1 MTTIAVSPDLMLL
14 KGAQLVRDAAG
25 VGYIKIPIDQ
35 AGLQVFERKTGKGCT
50 LSLILRERSDNYGN
64 DFMVSRGYTKAET
77 EFNKTAPEGAKKQTE
92 ILGNGKWL
100 QRPETVA
107 EATDTSDFAAPE
119 AGQPDDL
126 PFN

>member
-1 MTTIAVSPDLMLL
+1 MSTIAAQPDLMLL

-35 AGLQVFERKTGKGCT
+35 AGLQVFDRKTGKGCT

-100 QRPETVA
+100 QKPQATEQ
-107 EATDTSDFAAPE
+107 ATDTSDFAAPE
-119 AGQPDDL
+119 TNAPDDL
-126 PFN
+126 PF